1 MNVGFIGLGKL
12 GLPCAEVMASHY
24 NVIGYDTDHNKD
36 VDKIALSSKLELAI
50 KGKDIIFVAVPTPH
64 HPDYDGSKPTS
75 HLPYKDFDYSIVKH
89 VLTDH

>member
-50 KGKDIIFVAVPTPH
+50 KTLINLAPPEVCCNGISIKTDRFHHFFVQLSLKRCFFP
-64 HPDYDGSKPTS
+64 K
-75 HLPYKDFDYSIVKH
+75 
-89 VLTDH
+89 